1 MIFLTAALLG
11 IVLGAL
17 ATISHAALFPLGLVI
32 ALVGT
37 FAGVRLMINLSG
49 SRLVGLVAAIGW
61 LAVVIRAAVPGGS
74 GELLIWGGSSSTL
87 FMAGGVAAVI
97 VAVLLE
103 PARGKS

>member
-37 FAGVRLMINLSG
+37 FAGLRLMINRSG

-61 LAVVIRAAVPGGS
+61 VAVVIRAAVPGGS

-87 FMAGGVAAVI
+87 FIAGGAIAVI
-97 VAVLLE
+97 VALLLE
-103 PARGKS
+103 PSHGKA